1 MVALTLSYWL
11 GVDRGNL
18 LNVFLVSLS
27 GGCLLI
33 GLLNAWINIP
43 ISTALMRIVD
53 RDKLSKV
60 NSIISIGSQGMIP
73 LSSVI
78 AGAVLQSSGASTLLF
93 ACTFG
98 FTVTAVLMLMSKSLR
113 EL

>member
-1 MVALTLSYWL
+1 MVMLTLSYWL
-11 GVDRGNL
+11 AVDRRNL
-18 LNVFLVSLS
+18 LNVFLISLACGS
-27 GGCLLI
+27 LLI

-43 ISTALMRIVD
+43 VSTTLMRIVD

-73 LSSVI
+73 ISSVM
-78 AGAVLQSSGASTLLF
+78 AGAVLQSSGASMLLF